1 MSQTQANCPHCGTS
15 FTVSDEQLRVANGH
29 VRCGVCMKVFKAA
42 DTVSEVAA
50 PAPQPVSPTPA
61 PAVKDSF
68 SSMDDDA
75 SIEEWIKKNQK
86 TGNANIQSGLVTA
99 PENLS
104 KENLSFEDEISDA
117 FEQLKPVRTSQN
129 EKKEEAKPQAKKPAP
144 KQAPIE
150 PKPTPSFAGKL
161 DEDDTIEDELSDL
174 VTRGHDPVHPTQIGQ
189 KKDENDNMDNAFGIG
204 FDDVD
209 DDPFGFHHEPV
220 VQVALGSKEIEEP
233 ITLESRLPFFF
244 WPSLTL
250 VFSLMLFAQVLIK
263 NFDELAIDPGYRAFY
278 ANFCAAG
285 LCTLPA
291 LKDVT
296 QIRGSNLVVRPHPNQ
311 PGALII
317 DAMINNQAPFDQ
329 DFPTLYLSFSNIQGK
344 VIASRAFKPEEY
356 LQGELKSLKN
366 MPSKTPLHLSLELLD
381 PGKEAINYH
390 IDFLENS

>member
-1 MSQTQANCPHCGTS
+1 
-15 FTVSDEQLRVANGH
+15 
-29 VRCGVCMKVFKAA
+29 MKVFKAA

-50 PAPQPVSPTPA
+50 PTAPQPKSSGPA
-61 PAVKDSF
+61 PAVEESF
-68 SSMDDDA
+68 LGMDDDS
-75 SIEEWIKKNQK
+75 SIEEWIRKNQK
-86 TGNANIQSGLVTA
+86 TGYSNIQSGLVTA

-104 KENLSFEDEISDA
+104 KESLSFEDEISDA

-129 EKKEEAKPQAKKPAP
+129 EKKEEAKPQAQKTAPKPQTQKPAP
-144 KQAPIE
+144 EQVPKE
-150 PKPTPSFAGKL
+150 SKPTPSFAGKL
-161 DEDDTIEDELSDL
+161 DEDEKIEDELSDL
-174 VTRGHDPVHPTQIGQ
+174 VTRGHDPVHQTQIGM
-189 KKDENDNMDNAFGIG
+189 KKDESDNMDNAFGMG
-204 FDDVD
+204 LDDID
-209 DDPFGFHHEPV
+209 DDIFGFHHEPV

-233 ITLESRLPFFF
+233 ITLETRLPFFF

-250 VFSLMLFAQVLIK
+250 VFSLLLFAQVLIK
-263 NFDELAIDPGYRAFY
+263 NFDELAIDPEYRAFY
-278 ANFCAAG
+278 SNFCAAG

-311 PGALII
+311 QGALII

-329 DFPTLYLSFSNIQGK
+329 EFPTLYLSFSNIQGK

-356 LQGELKSLKN
+356 LQGELKSLKD